1 MKVGKLVSILIK
13 IRQVPG
19 KIIPGDLLGEEQLDN
34 LLYISTVTYSS
45 SENSPRTHKRINFT
59 GLL

>member
-13 IRQVPG
+13 IRHVPG

-34 LLYISTVTYSS
+34 LLYKSTVTYSS
-45 SENSPRTHKRINFT
+45 SESSPRTHKRNNIT